1 MGMPMP
7 ESLMSAAYAEADRYK
22 WIVSEQLGR
31 DAGPGAIDEWFEKYW
46 RGFVRARMVEHVL
59 GMKYYTEFGD
69 ECFGVAER
77 LRPVQPQLVDWL
89 IEQLQQG
96 AENLDI
102 LVHAQDLN
110 LPRSE
115 LFAILAVVDVNAW
128 RFPPVSSYAGA
139 HAS

>member
-1 MGMPMP
+1 MAMP
-7 ESLMSAAYAEADRYK
+7 ESLMGAAYAEADRYK
-22 WIVSEQLGR
+22 WIVSEKLGY
-31 DAGPGAIDEWFEKYW
+31 DAGPAAIDEWFQKYW

-77 LRPVQPQLVDWL
+77 LRPVQPELVDWL
-89 IEQLQQG
+89 IEQLQTG

-102 LVHAQDLN
+102 LIRAQDRN
-110 LPRSE
+110 LPRNE

-128 RFPPVSSYAGA
+128 RFPPVASYANA
-139 HAS
+139 PVS